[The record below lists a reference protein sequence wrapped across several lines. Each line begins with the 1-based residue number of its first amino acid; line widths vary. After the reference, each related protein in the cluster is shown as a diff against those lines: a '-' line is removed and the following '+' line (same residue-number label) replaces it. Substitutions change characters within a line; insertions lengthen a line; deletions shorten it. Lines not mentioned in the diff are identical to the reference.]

1 MLQIGALLKIYCIG
15 DQIILTI
22 LKVQVKPN
30 TKQQKIQEQPDGSL
44 TIYLKSPPVDGKAN
58 QELIKLL
65 AKRYGIPK
73 SQILIKSGASSRNKL
88 IELPD

>member
-1 MLQIGALLKIYCIG
+1 M
-15 DQIILTI
+15 TI

-88 IELPD
+88 IEFPD

>member
-1 MLQIGALLKIYCIG
+1 
-15 DQIILTI
+15 LTI

-30 TKQQKIQEQPDGSL
+30 TKQQKIKEQADGSL

-65 AKRYGIPK
+65 AKYYGIPK
-73 SQILIKSGASSRNKL
+73 SQVLIKSGKFFSK
-88 IELPD
+88 

>member
-1 MLQIGALLKIYCIG
+1 
-15 DQIILTI
+15 LTI

-30 TKQQKIQEQPDGSL
+30 TKQQKIKEQADGSL

-65 AKRYGIPK
+65 AKYYGIPK
-73 SQILIKSGASSRNKL
+73 SQVLIKSGSSSRNKL

>member
-1 MLQIGALLKIYCIG
+1 M
-15 DQIILTI
+15 TI

-30 TKQQKIQEQPDGSL
+30 TKQQKIQEQADGSL
-44 TIYLKSPPVDGKAN
+44 TIYLKSPPVEGKAN

-65 AKRYGIPK
+65 AKYYGIPK
-73 SQILIKSGASSRNKL
+73 SQIVIKSGISSRTKL